1 MLKKIKAQI
10 LLNFGQNHPKLFGTE
25 EKLPKD
31 SGEMFLLDFCQKC
44 GTY

>member
-1 MLKKIKAQI
+1 MLKKVKAQI
-10 LLNFGQNHPKLFGTE
+10 LLNFGRNHLKLFGTG

-31 SGEMFLLDFCQKC
+31 SGKFLLLDFCQKC